1 MLEKA
6 VHYQPADVIEFRGV
20 SLAARFSDLAAE
32 YDAARKSAV
41 VLDRRFR
48 GLVSVRGPDRKT
60 WLHNLVTNAVKDLD
74 QGAGNYAFAI
84 DVKGRTLFDLNIL
97 SLADELW
104 LDVDAG
110 TVARALA
117 HLDRYRI
124 TEKVELRN
132 VSADWVR
139 LGCTGPDAPR
149 IAADLGVTNLS
160 PMASLASAQV
170 APDGSLLVRHDFA
183 GMTGFELIVPAAQ
196 GGTWWDRLAGPL
208 GAAPA
213 GVLTGEVLRIEAAIP
228 EWPADID
235 DKVIPP
241 ETGQVER
248 GISYHKGC
256 YLGQEVIER
265 LRSLGAP
272 ARKLV
277 RLTADTGVATR
288 LPAPLL
294 RDGVEVGRVTSLIRH
309 PRKGTW
315 CGLGYLKSALATPV
329 ELCCPD
335 SPAPITA
342 SAARA

>member
-6 VHYQPADVIEFRGV
+6 VHYQPGELIEFRGV

-32 YDAARKSAV
+32 YDAARQSAV

-48 GLVSVRGPDRKT
+48 GLVSVRGADRKT
-60 WLHNLVTNAVKDLD
+60 WLHNLVTNAVKTLD
-74 QGAGNYAFAI
+74 DNAGNYAFAI
-84 DVKGRTLFDLNIL
+84 DVRGRVRFDLNIL
-97 SLADELW
+97 SLPDELW
-104 LDVDAG
+104 LDIDAG

-117 HLDRYRI
+117 HLDRYVI

-132 VSADWVR
+132 ASADWIR
-139 LGCTGPDAPR
+139 LGCTGPDAAR
-149 IAADLGVTNLS
+149 IAADLGVSNLS
-160 PMASLASAQV
+160 PMASLSSTQV
-170 APDGSLLVRHDFA
+170 GPDGARLVRHDFA
-183 GMTGFELIVPAAQ
+183 GLMGFELIVPAPHAAA
-196 GGTWWDRLAGPL
+196 WWDRLAES

-213 GVLTGEVLRIEAAIP
+213 GVLTQEVLRIEAGIP

-235 DKVIPP
+235 EATIPP

-265 LRSLGAP
+265 MRSLGAP

-277 RLTADTGVATR
+277 RLTADTGVAAR

-294 RDGVEVGRVTSLIRH
+294 RDGVEVGRVTSLMRH
-309 PRKGTW
+309 PREGTW
-315 CGLGYLKSALATPV
+315 RGLGYLKSALATPV
-329 ELCCPD
+329 ELRCPD

-342 SAARA
+342 SAAPP